1 MSGFRK
7 CVRAVDF
14 WQKMLMM
21 TREDL
26 DALGVELMAADD
38 AADPRRLAALAWRLY
53 GQVAVSQAEIERL
66 HGTLRAFRSPADDQP
81 PSPPRAPVA

>member
-14 WQKMLMM
+14 WQKVLMM

-38 AADPRRLAALAWRLY
+38 AADPRRLAALAWRSTVMR
-53 GQVAVSQAEIERL
+53 GCPVIRPGAR
-66 HGTLRAFRSPADDQP
+66 RSG
-81 PSPPRAPVA
+81 RG

>member
-1 MSGFRK
+1 MF
-7 CVRAVDF
+7 
-14 WQKMLMM
+14 QKVLMM

-53 GQVAVSQAEIERL
+53 GEVGVIQAEIERL
-66 HGTLRAFRSPADDQP
+66 HGTLRAFRPPAGDQP
-81 PSPPRAPVA
+81 PSPPRAPAV